1 MGVTVVG
8 ALEAPK
14 VADQFFG
21 KRRYTYI
28 KDSNV
33 QAMPIVG
40 AGEMCLSNPIPQLYQ
55 FGISNGRTI

>member
-14 VADQFFG
+14 DADQFFG
-21 KRRYTYI
+21 KHRYTYI

-40 AGEMCLSNPIPQLYQ
+40 AGEMYLSNPIYPLYW
-55 FGISNGRTI
+55 FNVSKGRTI